1 MFIVKIKERVKKI
14 RSEIRKSPYHEDHK
28 HQALQILKNIE
39 LEKGNLSRHLVK
51 KCNQYAEDT
60 LGSKVYAPWLYVYT
74 IIANEFKE
82 GWIPDN
88 FYGEVVVPKLKGS
101 YGKIASLKPLN
112 SLVFNSDSFPDVI
125 SFANGIFFDSN
136 YTPIKKEEVPRRLFF
151 NSNKVIYKLDN
162 SLQGKGIYFFDKDN
176 FNASEIQKLG
186 NGLFQNYISQHDS
199 LAAFSDS
206 SVSTLR
212 ITTTSSDEGDIS
224 IRASYLRLGGEGD
237 TYIKSSTHIRVP
249 VNLANGLLNNIGY
262 TTQWREIKHHPSSNK
277 KFEGFYYPN
286 FLEACLLVKKLHKKV
301 PYVRCIGWDIAVNQ
315 EGTPMVMEWN
325 GKHND
330 IKFSE
335 ATQGPCFADLGWE
348 RLRNNKKP

>member
-1 MFIVKIKERVKKI
+1 MFIGKVKEQVKKI
-14 RSEIRKSPYHEDHK
+14 RSEMRKKPYHEDHRR
-28 HQALQILKNIE
+28 QALQILKNVE
-39 LEKGNLSRHLVK
+39 PEKGRLSQHLIK
-51 KCNQYAEDT
+51 KCDQYAEDV

-74 IIANEFKE
+74 IFANEFKE
-82 GWIPDN
+82 GWIPDD
-88 FYGEVVVPKLKGS
+88 FYGEVVVPKLKGG

-112 SLVFNSDSFPDVI
+112 SLVFSSNSFPDAM
-125 SFANGIFFDSN
+125 SFVNGIFFDSD
-136 YTPIKKEEVPRRLFF
+136 YTPIKKEEIPDRLFV

-162 SLQGKGIYFFDKDN
+162 SLQGRGIHFFEKGS
-176 FNASEIQKLG
+176 FNVDEIPRLG

-237 TYIKSSTHIRVP
+237 AYVKSSTHIRVP
-249 VNLANGLLNNIGY
+249 VNSTNGLLNNVGY
-262 TTQWREIKHHPSSNK
+262 TAQWREIKKHPLSNK
-277 KFEGFYYPN
+277 KFEGFYYPK

-325 GKHND
+325 GQHND

-348 RLRNNKKP
+348 RLRKK